1 MVTLI
6 QASGTTITLD
16 VQQPHGVR
24 VCVCVGV
31 HVCVYV
37 CEQCMVVCMGVALCG
52 GCGCGCCVLFC
63 WHCVHMYVC
72 IY

>member
-24 VCVCVGV
+24 VCVCGCACVCVCVWVVYGGV
-31 HVCVYV
+31 HVCGFVWWMWLCV
-37 CEQCMVVCMGVALCG
+37 LHIILLALCTHVHV
-52 GCGCGCCVLFC
+52 CV
-63 WHCVHMYVC
+63 
-72 IY
+72 